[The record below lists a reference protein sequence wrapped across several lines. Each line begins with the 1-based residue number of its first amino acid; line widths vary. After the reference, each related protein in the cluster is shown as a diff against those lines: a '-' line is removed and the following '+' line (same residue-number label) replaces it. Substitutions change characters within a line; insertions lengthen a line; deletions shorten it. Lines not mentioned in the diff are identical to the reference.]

1 MTRKDYAEIVLSLIP
16 RILSSTDRNRLSDT
30 YGCMD
35 KAYWFYKTTDFS
47 CARFQEPA
55 LTFALLYK
63 NKFAGNIYFGNK
75 KIRDYAIA
83 GMKYLKKI
91 QNSNGSFDEWYPN
104 EHSFVGT
111 AFSVYNASETY
122 KLLSNEIIERD
133 ELIEMFENAGGWL
146 LKHNEEISNQQAGA
160 IATLYNLYQIT
171 GMEKFRKGCKEK
183 LSVLRKKQSSEGWFP
198 EYGGPDFG
206 YLTVTIDFLGMYYKE
221 SGDEEVLKIVEPAL
235 EFLKYFIHPD
245 GSLGGIHGS
254 RNTEF
259 KLPHG
264 FEIFSEV
271 NENAKFIA
279 DSIANNIK
287 ATVNPLVMDD
297 RFAFQYHVSYLQA
310 FLDYEPLEEINVE
323 IDGMKTFNDSGLFVY
338 NKEYYVVIN
347 MKKGGV
353 FRMFNGKKHVYDDA
367 GFVGKL
373 GDKIV
378 TSQWNN
384 SSRYEV
390 KGNKIIITGNFK
402 QLSSKKNLTPSKNVL
417 LRTFLLTAGRSQKIA
432 LFLKRK
438 LREEL
443 ILHAKEIPIEY
454 MRVIELHE
462 DKVRIVDELK
472 KPKGLQ
478 LDNLYLAKNFQLSYV
493 PTSCFFQYPD
503 LSSEDGKDYA
513 KDLKKGLKIERGIVI
528 SNEKDRSA
536 VVLKPKKPG
545 V

>member
-1 MTRKDYAEIVLSLIP
+1 MPRKDYAEIVLSLIP
-16 RILSSTDRNRLSDT
+16 RILSSTDRNKLSDT

-63 NKFAGNIYFGNK
+63 NKFVGNVYFGNK

-83 GMKYLKKI
+83 GIAYLAKI
-91 QNSNGSFDEWYPN
+91 QKFNGSFDEWYPN

-122 KLLSNEIIERD
+122 KLLSNEIIEKE
-133 ELIEMFENAGGWL
+133 ELIEMFDKAGKWL
-146 LKHNEEISNQQAGA
+146 LKHNEEVSNQQAGA
-160 IATLYNLYQIT
+160 IATLYNIYQIT
-171 GMEKFRKGCKEK
+171 GMENFRKGCKEK
-183 LSVLRKKQSSEGWFP
+183 LSVLREKQSSEGWFP

-206 YLTVTIDFLGMYYKE
+206 YLTVLIDFLGKYYKE

-235 EFLKYFIHPD
+235 EFLNYFIHPD
-245 GSLGGIHGS
+245 GSLGGAHGS

-271 NENAKFIA
+271 NDNAKFIA

-287 ATVNPLVMDD
+287 TTINPSMMDD
-297 RFAFQYHVSYLQA
+297 RYAFLYHVSYLQA
-310 FLDYEPLEEINVE
+310 FLNHKPYDKAKIKLDE
-323 IDGMKTFNDSGLFVY
+323 MKTFNDSGLFVY
-338 NKEYYVVIN
+338 NKSYYMVVN

-353 FRMFNGKKHVYDDA
+353 FRIFDGRKNVYDDA

-390 KGNKIIITGNFK
+390 KDNKIIITGNFK
-402 QLSSKKNLTPSKNVL
+402 QVTSKKNLTPSKNVL
-417 LRTFLLTAGRSQKIA
+417 FRAFLLTAGRSERIA
-432 LFLKRK
+432 LFLKKK

-443 ILHAKEIPIEY
+443 ILHAKDIPIEY

-462 DKVRIVDELK
+462 DKVRITDELK
-472 KPKGLQ
+472 NLKGLQ
-478 LDNLYLAKNFQLSYV
+478 LDSLFLTQKFQPSYV
-493 PTSCFFQYPD
+493 PTSCFFRYPD
-503 LSSEDGKDYA
+503 ISPEDSKDYA
-513 KDLKKGLKIERGIVI
+513 KDLKKELKIERNLGSV
-528 SNEKDRSA
+528 ETF
-536 VVLKPKKPG
+536 
-545 V
+545 